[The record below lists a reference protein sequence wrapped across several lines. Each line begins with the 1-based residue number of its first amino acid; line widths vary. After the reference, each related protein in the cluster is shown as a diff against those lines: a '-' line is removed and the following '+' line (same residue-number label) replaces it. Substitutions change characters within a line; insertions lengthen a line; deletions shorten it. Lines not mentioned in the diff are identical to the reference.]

1 MHHQPPEEVL
11 ACIDEAINKR
21 RNNCKISSPG
31 KTTKEENQGYQP
43 STRNQSM
50 TQAETGKNYEYLD
63 HTADVQ
69 LHSWGNSLQEALE
82 QLVVSLF
89 HYMTDLSKVKVLK
102 DISEENG
109 RCIVAEG
116 HDLHSLVYSFLN
128 EWLCNFYVSGF
139 IPKVVRIQTLHTDGT
154 YKIVSDGDG
163 ELFDLRKHTQ
173 DAEVKAITY
182 SNMQVIKSHNSSVW
196 DVYVIVDI

>member
-1 MHHQPPEEVL
+1 MHHQPPEEVI
-11 ACIDEAINKR
+11 ACIDEAIKKR
-21 RNNCKISSPG
+21 RNNYGTSSPG
-31 KTTKEENQGYQP
+31 KAIKEDNRCIPTDTLNQTI
-43 STRNQSM
+43 S
-50 TQAETGKNYEYLD
+50 QAEPGKNFEYLD
-63 HTADVQ
+63 HTADIQ
-69 LHSWGNSLQEALE
+69 LHSWGNTLQESLE
-82 QLVVSLF
+82 QLVLSLF
-89 HYMTDLSKVKVLK
+89 HYMTDLSKVDVQK

-139 IPKVVRIQTLHTDGT
+139 IPKVVRIQTLDTDGP
-154 YKIVSDGDG
+154 YKIVSDGEG
-163 ELFDLRKHTQ
+163 ELFDLNKHTQ

-182 SNMQVIKSHNSSVW
+182 SNMQVIRDHSSSCW